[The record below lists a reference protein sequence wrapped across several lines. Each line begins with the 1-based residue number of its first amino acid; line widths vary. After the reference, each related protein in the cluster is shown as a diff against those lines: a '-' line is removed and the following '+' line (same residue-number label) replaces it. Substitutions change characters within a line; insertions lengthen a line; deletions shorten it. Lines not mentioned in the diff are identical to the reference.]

1 MDIKATIAISRTS
14 HGEIK
19 IHFSD
24 KASRV
29 GFLEVTLTPA
39 EFTNA
44 ITGLYGQ
51 EVPAIV
57 RGLDKV
63 GKTLVR
69 GNRTLKCPL
78 DSWDKT
84 VLSAWLE
91 ENGKEDGWIV
101 SSYLGSQNSIV
112 RKDNETHLNY
122 EVYKY
127 V

>member
-14 HGEIK
+14 RGEIK
-19 IHFSD
+19 IHLSD

-29 GFLEVTLTPA
+29 GFLEVTLTPE

-63 GKTLVR
+63 GKTSVR
-69 GNRTLKCPL
+69 ENRTLKCPL

-84 VLSAWLE
+84 VLSAWLK

-101 SSYLGSQNSIV
+101 SSYLGSQNSVV
-112 RKDNETHLNY
+112 RKDGETHLNY